1 MTWLARHGAWKKL
14 FLMTHILQYRA
25 ARARQDSLADN
36 LKILKFEF
44 RSLHCIDCS
53 SPKKLVIG
61 LFGERLQRPLVSA
74 WIKGHGW
81 ADAEEEADSTLLWNG
96 SNSSNSSYF
105 FF

>member
-1 MTWLARHGAWKKL
+1 
-14 FLMTHILQYRA
+14 MTHILQYRA

-36 LKILKFEF
+36 
-44 RSLHCIDCS
+44 
-53 SPKKLVIG
+53 PKKLVIG

-74 WIKGHGW
+74 WIKGQGW